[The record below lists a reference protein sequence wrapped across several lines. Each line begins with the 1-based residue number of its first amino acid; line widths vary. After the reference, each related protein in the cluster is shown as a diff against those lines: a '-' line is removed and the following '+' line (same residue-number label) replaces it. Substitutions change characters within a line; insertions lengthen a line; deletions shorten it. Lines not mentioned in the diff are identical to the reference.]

1 MADTN
6 DNTSFHDEAPSDRNM
21 YKYIQDMMKKKRLM
35 KGVVADEVDSES
47 DNYDSDADED
57 FDEDNDDD
65 FVYRE

>member
-1 MADTN
+1 MGDLN

-21 YKYIQDMMKKKRLM
+21 YKYIQDMMKRKRLL
-35 KGVVADEVDSES
+35 KGVVADDVDSES
-47 DNYDSDADED
+47 DNYDDDYED